1 MRILCVGVAALFL
14 AACSQ
19 TPYYA
24 NQSRLVPDADYMS
37 KVEKEARTGRAAPI
51 GVIWVNPPMV
61 RHNQQAATD
70 IQQP

>member
-1 MRILCVGVAALFL
+1 MRILCVVLAVLFL

-19 TPYYA
+19 TPHYA
-24 NQSRLVPDADYMS
+24 NQQRLVPDADYMS

-51 GVIWVNPPMV
+51 GVIWVNPPLV
-61 RHNQQAATD
+61 RHNLQAASD